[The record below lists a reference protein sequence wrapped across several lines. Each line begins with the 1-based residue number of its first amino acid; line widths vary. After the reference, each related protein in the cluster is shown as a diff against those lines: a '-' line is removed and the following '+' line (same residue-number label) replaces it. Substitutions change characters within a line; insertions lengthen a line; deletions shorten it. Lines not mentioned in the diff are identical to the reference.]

1 MKLKTFSLFL
11 GLLCS
16 NVLLAQN
23 PKLNLTNVKM
33 VETGDSV
40 VLTMGVQV
48 DMEEMPSRNQLRLV
62 PILKMGSRSVELT
75 PVVLLN
81 GKKMHAQYRRQVILD
96 RRKAGNTYVNKDQAF
111 EFKGGKFDLNYRGAV
126 ALAMG
131 NESAEVY
138 VRQQMLDGNG
148 ALLQNELIAGKVET
162 AQAQEVSGSPLNRR
176 PVVEVVKPAPVK
188 PVVAQPVTGQGQPD
202 AETQANEVVDLQ
214 QDFSVIY
221 KGSYLQPASD
231 AIFERNQKELRFS
244 LDEAK
249 VIAEINPHMLSLREL
264 YAVAKSY
271 EARPVMFHKIIKK
284 SVELYPSNPIA
295 NLNAAASAIELREVD
310 AAAAY
315 LQAAPHDTLAYVNCK
330 GAYELMRNNVQE
342 GLRLL
347 KSAAASGSKEATEN
361 LKIFFGSFKEK

>member
-16 NVLLAQN
+16 NVLWAQN
-23 PKLNLTNVKM
+23 PEMELSDVKT

-48 DMEEMPSRNQLRLV
+48 DMEKMPSRNQLRLV
-62 PILKMGSRSVELT
+62 PVLKMGSKSVDLT

-81 GKKMHAQYRRQVILD
+81 GKKMHAMYKRQAILEK
-96 RRKAGNTYVNKDQAF
+96 RKAGNSYVNREQAF
-111 EFKGGKFDLNYRGAV
+111 EYKGGKFDLNYRGAV

-131 NESAEVY
+131 NKSADVY
-138 VRQQMLDGNG
+138 VRRQLLDEDGKV
-148 ALLQNELIAGKVET
+148 LQNELVAGRVAAAGGAGVT
-162 AQAQEVSGSPLNRR
+162 RVQPQRTSVGADLSTGGTVDGAGDGSVLG
-176 PVVEVVKPAPVK
+176 EK
-188 PVVAQPVTGQGQPD
+188 
-202 AETQANEVVDLQ
+202 ANDVVDLQ
-214 QDFSVIY
+214 QDFSVVY
-221 KGSYLQPASD
+221 KGSYIQPASD

-264 YAVAKSY
+264 YAVARSY
-271 EARPVMFHKIIKK
+271 EARPAMFHKIIKK

-295 NLNAAASAIELREVD
+295 NLNAAASAIELRDVD
-310 AAAAY
+310 AAAIY

-330 GAYELMRNNVQE
+330 GAYELMKNNVQE

-361 LKIFFGSFKEK
+361 LKIFFSSFKEIQ